1 MAYQVAQIQFNK
13 LGKKYYFD
21 YNHLPIKMG
30 DQVVVE
36 TVRGIEM
43 GFVASNLLEIEESE
57 LVSPLKPILRIA
69 TESDKQAYIENKEN
83 EKKVLARTSYL
94 VKKNQLDMKLL
105 NCEFTLDKSKLI
117 IYFNSDGRVDFRELV
132 KDLATE
138 FHMRIELRQVGAR
151 DGAKVLGGIGPCGYL
166 TCCTTFLGEFQPV
179 SIKMAKNQNLS
190 LNPSNISGLCGK
202 LLCCINYEDESY
214 KQYRKEMPK
223 IDSFVST
230 NDGRGKV
237 GQVNFLT
244 QIVRV
249 DFENGGSEYFHVS
262 EIKFRQRAIEEDLN
276 GNGQD
281 LKDLEG

>member
-57 LVSPLKPILRIA
+57 LVSPLKPILRLA
-69 TESDKQAYIENKEN
+69 TEEDKQAYIENKEN
-83 EKKVLARTSYL
+83 EKRVLDRTLYL

-117 IYFNSDGRVDFRELV
+117 IYFNSEGRVDFRELV

-230 NDGRGKV
+230 SDGRGKV

-262 EIKFRQRAIEEDLN
+262 EIKFKQRAIEEDLN